1 MPLGTCMQSLN
12 FELLNFGSMSFSPTM
27 PVSVNAGFRMPSWFD
42 IYGLDKS
49 SQQDEAGIM
58 KAADDSE
65 SFFIPCL

>member
-1 MPLGTCMQSLN
+1 
-12 FELLNFGSMSFSPTM
+12 M

-49 SQQDEAGIM
+49 AQQDEAGIV

-65 SFFIPCL
+65 LFFIPCL